1 MDIHELL
8 RPEKARWRK
17 IREAGRF
24 EPIREGYNELDLVS
38 RECDKAHFLWVAE
51 LLKSRVGLGARIL
64 DAGCG
69 PGNLCREFKTFGYSD
84 LTGLDISDANVEAA
98 KPHFRRVH
106 RGVCES
112 IPEPDGTFDAI
123 VCNEVIEHV
132 IDVRGALRELRRV
145 LKPRGWLFI
154 STDNSL
160 WQTLTLFRNW
170 LVPRSRA
177 YARFVQPLDGDF
189 SPFEFRGLLDE
200 CGFGELEY
208 IGVGAFPFASRV
220 VERFLG
226 RPISEAPLLKYFSC
240 RFAFLARPKVI

>member
-123 VCNEVIEHV
+123 VCNEVIERH
-132 IDVRGALRELRRV
+132 RWRAAPAELRRV
-145 LKPRGWLFI
+145 LKPRGQLFI
-154 STDNSL
+154 SATIPYG
-160 WQTLTLFRNW
+160 R
-170 LVPRSRA
+170 RSRSFKL
-177 YARFVQPLDGDF
+177 ARASSRLRASSSLDGDF
-189 SPFEFRGLLDE
+189 SPFEFRGLLD
-200 CGFGELEY
+200 
-208 IGVGAFPFASRV
+208 VRV
-220 VERFLG
+220 
-226 RPISEAPLLKYFSC
+226 
-240 RFAFLARPKVI
+240 